1 MAEISAKLVKELRDQ
16 TGAGMMDSQKALVE
30 NNGDIEAAAIGLREN
45 GITKAGKK
53 ASRVAAEGIV
63 HAYIHAGG
71 KVGVLVEVN
80 SETDFVAKNASF
92 QEFAHN
98 VALQIAAMNPQ
109 WVKRDEVPADIIDAE
124 KEIIKA
130 EALNEGKPEH
140 IVDKI
145 VEGRIEKFYA
155 QNVLL
160 DQAYIRDEDKTIG
173 NLLIEKIAEIGEN
186 IVIRRFTRYTLGEG
200 IERKEEDFADE
211 VARQLGQQLEMM
223 RGAHPAPLFLP
234 KI

>member
-16 TGAGMMDSQKALVE
+16 TGAGMMDSKKALVE
-30 NNGDIEAAAIGLREN
+30 NNGDIEAAAIWLREN

-53 ASRVAAEGIV
+53 ASRIAAEGIV

-211 VARQLGQQLEMM
+211 VARQLGQ
-223 RGAHPAPLFLP
+223 
-234 KI
+234 

>member
-16 TGAGMMDSQKALVE
+16 TGAGMMDSKKALVE
-30 NNGDIEAAAIGLREN
+30 NNGDIEAAAIWLREN

-211 VARQLGQQLEMM
+211 VARQLGQ
-223 RGAHPAPLFLP
+223 
-234 KI
+234 

>member
-16 TGAGMMDSQKALVE
+16 TGAGMMDSKKALVE
-30 NNGDIEAAAIGLREN
+30 NNGDIEAAAIWLREN

-53 ASRVAAEGIV
+53 ASRLAAEGIV

-211 VARQLGQQLEMM
+211 VARQLGQ
-223 RGAHPAPLFLP
+223 
-234 KI
+234 